1 MITYTVSPMP
11 IAASA
16 YFEMCVRCQSKN
28 RKASVH
34 LQGGRLALR
43 MADLAYLHVAALVS
57 LGFCSLLLGFLD
69 FVQKL

>member
-1 MITYTVSPMP
+1 MITYTVSPIP